1 MKYRQLVIDAV
12 GTGAAAGLVVEAL
25 VLRLN
30 PEVAQTLSGVVVG
43 MPLWATWGMLVVG
56 LPVGV
61 CLLVLQWLR
70 PKPDRWA
77 APVLFACV
85 FTLGAVFSMVNA
97 EFHAYMMPGSAYW
110 VLFQDAVSWTVA
122 LLLAVGLAVMVRRL
136 GSRPRDRLLYSVFI
150 LLLPVLRV
158 AWVPTPEREYLD
170 VAARPL
176 GPASRQLLVI
186 GLEGLDSKVL
196 VADSVGSNLPT
207 LRRLREEGARAVLQ
221 PHRPYLRQALW
232 TTVATGTFPGQH
244 GVKAAPAWDLA
255 VVTPETM
262 RLMAWTPLGSR
273 LMLPWGL
280 AELVPPPPATVAPL
294 WARLS
299 AAGAETTVFG
309 WPGSWGADPSRV
321 PTVFDEPVEVLDPTI
336 LQSVTAALAPI
347 PNQRERIW
355 RAIVRDEAHIN
366 SAVRALSGGGDNV
379 WIHLETLAQVRRYHE
394 PLRSRHTYQRRLLAQ
409 VLELVDV
416 QLERLLAASAPDA
429 LVVVLSPNGLQPPGS
444 FERFQRLLGFGGEWH
459 ASADSSPDGL
469 LVMMGDGV
477 RFGGTVPT
485 ARAPDVAPTVC
496 YLLDLPVAQYMDGSV
511 IVDLVDPGFLAD
523 RPLRV
528 VD

>member
-1 MKYRQLVIDAV
+1 VIDAV

-56 LPVGV
+56 LPTG
-61 CLLVLQWLR
+61 LVLLAQQWVR

-77 APVLFACV
+77 APVLFAGV

-122 LLLAVGLAVMVRRL
+122 LLLAVGLAAVVRRL
-136 GSRPRDRLLYSVFI
+136 GSRPRDRLLYSVVI

-176 GPASRQLLVI
+176 GPATRQLLVI

-196 VADSVGSNLPT
+196 LADSVGSNLPT

-232 TTVATGTFPGQH
+232 TTVATGTLPGQH
-244 GVKAAPAWDLA
+244 GVKDAPAWDLP

-262 RLMAWTPLGSR
+262 RLMPWTPLGSR

-280 AELVPPPPATVAPL
+280 AERVPPPPATVAPL
-294 WARLS
+294 WARQS
-299 AAGAETTVFG
+299 AAGSEAAVFG
-309 WPGSWGADPSRV
+309 WPGSWGADPVRI
-321 PTVFDEPVEVLDPTI
+321 PTIAGDPEEALEPAI
-336 LQSVTAALAPI
+336 LQSLTAALAPL
-347 PNQRERIW
+347 PSHRQRIW
-355 RAIVRDEAHIN
+355 RAIARDQAQ
-366 SAVRALSGGGDNV
+366 VRAAARNLTAGGDTV
-379 WIHLETLAQVRRYHE
+379 WIHLETLAQARRYHE

-409 VLELVDV
+409 VLELVDLH
-416 QLERLLAASAPDA
+416 LETLLTASAPDA
-429 LVVVLSPNGLQPPGS
+429 LVVVVSPNGLRPPGS

-469 LVMMGDGV
+469 LVMMGGGV
-477 RFGGTVPT
+477 RFGGTVPI
-485 ARAPDVAPTVC
+485 ARPPDVAPTVC
-496 YLLDLPVAQYMDGSV
+496 YLLDLPVARYMDGSV

-528 VD
+528 VE